1 MRIVSHWPN
10 SDRGPTY
17 LARFRNLDEQLRL
30 IRSMIRGWSAHPAI
44 RRLALR
50 IVSDSG
56 VNTRDKKQIALA
68 IGRWVQDNITYIHE
82 LPERFSTPEETLA
95 TGAGDCDD
103 MVILGG
109 ALMEAVGV
117 DAKGICQEVDG
128 QWRHIFLGAV
138 IPGRGVLPIDPS
150 LVQPVGTLNPVARAM
165 ARGKRVRLKFV

>member
-1 MRIVSHWPN
+1 MRIVSQWDN
-10 SDRGPTY
+10 EQRGPTY
-17 LARFRNLDEQLRL
+17 LARFANLDEQLRL
-30 IRSMIRGWSAHPAI
+30 IRDMISAWSAHPSI

-56 VNTRDKKQIALA
+56 VNTRDKRQIAIA
-68 IGRWVQDNITYIHE
+68 IGQWVQDHVTYIHE
-82 LPERFSTPEETLA
+82 LPERFSTPEETLS

-109 ALMEAVGV
+109 TLLEAVGV
-117 DAKGICQEVDG
+117 EAKAVAQEVDG
-128 QWRHIFLGAV
+128 QWRHIFLGAI

-150 LVQPVGTLNPVARAM
+150 LRQPVGSVNPVARAM